1 MQVTKKITVDRRERE
16 VIGEFFS
23 MCNGDLYLL
32 EEDMGSLI
40 RAIFTGCKDF
50 EVGDELYDIEYADQ
64 GLYSPY
70 FFTTKA

>member
-23 MCNGDLYLL
+23 MCNGDLYLP
-32 EEDMGSLI
+32 EEAMGSLI

-50 EVGDELYDIEYADQ
+50 EVGNELYDIGYTDQ
-64 GLYSPY
+64 GLYSP
-70 FFTTKA
+70 